1 MKTANLTSVAIAAL
15 LGIIMLAGAGCT
27 NSKTN
32 QETSD
37 NMEILNLTQEW
48 DRNSRKV
55 TR

>member
-37 NMEILNLTQEW
+37 NMETLNLLKNGT
-48 DRNSRKV
+48 RNSRKV